1 MDCYRTHEDDMMEPI
16 HERMRTRPVIF
27 DGAMGTMI
35 YQKGVFINTCYDEL
49 SLSNPDLIAGIHGEY
64 RDAGAEVLE
73 TNSFGANR
81 VKLAAFG
88 MGEKADAINRAAV
101 AIARGVAG
109 SELYVA
115 GSVGPCMHAYEEFD
129 PSRAGEFQEAFAGQC
144 DALAKAGADLIQLET
159 FTHLAELRLA
169 AQSARRSGLP
179 VSACFTVN
187 EEGVA
192 SDGNSI
198 EVIARALCMDG
209 NVDVIG
215 INCGMGP
222 AGALHALER
231 ITATCSKPVVV
242 MPNAGYPQDVG
253 GRTMYLTSPDY
264 FATYARRFI
273 QAGARGVGGCC
284 GTTPEHIRAA
294 VAVIKNLGEVKAY
307 RAVKAVAAPAENV
320 TVTPFAEKSLF
331 AAKLAKGGRVTSVEI
346 VPPRS
351 MDLAAMIAKAQR
363 CRDRGAD
370 AINIPDGPRAS
381 ARINNLIAAVRMQE
395 KTGIE
400 AIPHFCS
407 RDRNLLALQGDLMGG
422 WASGLKNFLFVT
434 GDPPKIGDYPDMTGV
449 FDVDAIGLAQMAVNL
464 NQGHD
469 LAGHPIGAPSAFVIG
484 VAANPCAVDLK
495 REIDRFYK
503 KIDAGAE
510 YAITQPV
517 FDPEAL
523 IRFLD
528 TVRSHYRAIPVV
540 AGVWPLASY
549 RNAVF
554 MATEVPG
561 VSVPPSVL
569 ERMSRCTT
577 GEDSRKTGIDIA
589 LEIKEKI
596 LPHVQ
601 GFQVSA
607 PGGNVDTAL
616 QVLGL

>member
-1 MDCYRTHEDDMMEPI
+1 
-16 HERMRTRPVIF
+16 
-27 DGAMGTMI
+27 MGTMI
-35 YQKGVFINTCYDEL
+35 YQKGVFINACYDEL
-49 SLSNPDLIAGIHGEY
+49 SLSNGKLIAEIHAEY

-88 MGEKADAINRAAV
+88 MGEKAVEINRAAV

-109 SELYVA
+109 SDRYVA
-115 GSVGPCMHAYEEFD
+115 GSVGPCLYAYEAFDGSRSREFAD
-129 PSRAGEFQEAFAGQC
+129 AFDEQC
-144 DALAKAGADLIQLET
+144 AALAGAGADFIQLET

-169 AQSARRSGLP
+169 VAAARRCGLP

-192 SDGNSI
+192 SDGNTI
-198 EVIARALCMDG
+198 ETIAGALCMDG
-209 NVDVIG
+209 SVDVIG

-222 AGALHALER
+222 AGALQALER
-231 ITATCSKPVVV
+231 IAHTCSKPVVV

-264 FATYARRFI
+264 FATYSRRFI

-284 GTTPEHIRAA
+284 GTTPGHIAAA
-294 VAVIKNLGEVKAY
+294 VAVIKNLAEVKVY
-307 RAVKAVAAPAENV
+307 RAVKAVAAPAGVAE
-320 TVTPFAEKSLF
+320 TPFAEKSRF
-331 AAKLAKGGRVTSVEI
+331 AARLAKGEPVTSVEI

-351 MDLAAMIAKAQR
+351 MDLTAMLGKAAK
-363 CRDRGAD
+363 CKERGAD

-381 ARINNLIAAVRMQE
+381 ARINNLIAAVRIQE
-395 KTGIE
+395 TTGIE

-422 WASGLKNFLFVT
+422 WAAGLKNFLFVT

-449 FDVDAIGLAQMAVNL
+449 FDMDSIGLVQMAVNL
-464 NQGHD
+464 NRGHD
-469 LAGHPIGAPSAFVIG
+469 LAGHPVGAPSALVIG
-484 VAANPCAVDLK
+484 VAANPCAVDLA

-517 FDPEAL
+517 FDPDAL

-528 TVRSHYRAIPVV
+528 TVRAHGRTIPVV

-561 VSVPPSVL
+561 VSVPPAVL
-569 ERMSRCTT
+569 DRMSCCTT
-577 GEDSRKTGIDIA
+577 GEDSRRAGIDIA

-596 LPHVQ
+596 RPYVQ

-616 QVLGL
+616 SVLEL